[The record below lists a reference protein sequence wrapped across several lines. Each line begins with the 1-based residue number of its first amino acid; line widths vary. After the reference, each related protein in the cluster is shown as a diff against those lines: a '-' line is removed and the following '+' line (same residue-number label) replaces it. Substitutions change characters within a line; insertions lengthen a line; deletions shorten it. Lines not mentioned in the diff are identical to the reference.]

1 MERKDI
7 EKMLD
12 QLPLETVKALVV
24 LVEGLLC
31 SQGPS
36 SDSVHLS
43 ETGH

>member
-31 SQGPS
+31 SQEPS
-36 SDSVHLS
+36 SDYVHSV
-43 ETGH
+43 EIGH